1 MEFCG
6 GCHTGF
12 FRIPRALWISGESV
26 PPALSRR
33 SFARF
38 ARSAGFPAWL
48 PCPFRKLSV
57 SYFYTAGQGGDPCSL
72 RGWRAR
78 SFSYAV
84 SFWCPRALLR
94 SRRASLHR
102 LGSLSISVLIIA
114 HVLRFVKTFFYF
126 FKVFSGRLEEDYS
139 SSCRRAWSSS
149 HSAPWIS

>member
-1 MEFCG
+1 MPDLSSSWEFCG
-6 GCHTGF
+6 GFHTGF

-78 SFSYAV
+78 SFGYAV
-84 SFWCPRALLR
+84 SFWCHRALLR

-102 LGSLSISVLIIA
+102 PGSLFTFWIYYSTEFATCQDFFSI
-114 HVLRFVKTFFYF
+114 F
-126 FKVFSGRLEEDYS
+126 
-139 SSCRRAWSSS
+139 
-149 HSAPWIS
+149 